1 MPKES
6 MLQFHTYVVD
16 EIRFKKL
23 PALDAPHQFQLH
35 PHFKRTTSVLENA
48 QYNVTLTVEISSS
61 ETAPAPFELFISLT
75 GRFSLLEADAL
86 APETKAAI
94 LKNNTAAI
102 LFPYLRAAV
111 SSVISSA
118 NLPALLLP
126 VMSFQDE
133 GSEDTM

>member
-6 MLQFHTYVVD
+6 MLQFHNYVVD
-16 EIRFKKL
+16 EIRFQNL
-23 PALDAPHQFQLH
+23 PDMNAPRQYQLH
-35 PHFKRTTSVLENA
+35 PHFKRTTTALEHG
-48 QYNVTLTVEISSS
+48 QYDVTLTVEISSS
-61 ETAPAPFELFISLT
+61 EADPAPFALFISMT
-75 GRFSLLEADAL
+75 GRFSLLEAESLD
-86 APETKAAI
+86 PEVKAAI

-111 SSVISSA
+111 STVISSA

-133 GSEDTM
+133 ESEDTM